1 MKIWTLQD
9 CAILDDLAEYG
20 VAYCNQRSWLCD
32 EFSIM
37 YDWMAKQMRS
47 RIGEPPLA
55 KVQYPL
61 WGWAQYTSQKSPKT
75 PNGPAMLASNKT
87 QSVNIEAEIPDK
99 EVLLS
104 DFILWG
110 SVLNGWNILKN
121 KELEKR
127 IDRFVKDNDCGYVF
141 NSYPD
146 DIKDQIIDTWD
157 RVFDFGIRDKAY
169 GGRHKRNRAIQAT
182 FWQLKSDYIISTQ
195 VIKRSR

>member
-1 MKIWTLQD
+1 MKIID
-9 CAILDDLAEYG
+9 NEAPI
-20 VAYCNQRSWLCD
+20 
-32 EFSIM
+32 
-37 YDWMAKQMRS
+37 S
-47 RIGEPPLA
+47 R
-55 KVQYPL
+55 K
-61 WGWAQYTSQKSPKT
+61 
-75 PNGPAMLASNKT
+75 
-87 QSVNIEAEIPDK
+87 
-99 EVLLS
+99 LLMHK
-104 DFILWG
+104 
-110 SVLNGWNILKN
+110 VLNGWNILKN

-127 IDRFVKDNDCGYVF
+127 IDRFVKENDCGYVF